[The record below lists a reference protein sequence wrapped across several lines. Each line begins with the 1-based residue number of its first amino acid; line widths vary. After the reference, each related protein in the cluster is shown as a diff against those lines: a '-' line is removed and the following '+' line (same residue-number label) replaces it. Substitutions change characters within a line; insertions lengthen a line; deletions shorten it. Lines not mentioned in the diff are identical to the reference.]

1 MFPVVERAS
10 YMLMLHSIDTVPLHD
25 VQEAGS
31 ETDEPRA
38 HGRANLDVGRT
49 RTIEF
54 AERDVR
60 GRPSRLYGP
69 TDPDF
74 MGPQRR
80 PSRSNLM
87 DRDLA
92 SRTLTRTATIDH
104 AAMNTD
110 FGGFP
115 NPFTA
120 AVSLA
125 RDKIP
130 ILRHATDNNPA
141 MPRTTT
147 ILSTHSH
154 PDASLSGFQ
163 YDVAGSVKPV
173 SYITFDAIVGRNSR
187 FHGLTKA
194 QQEELGGVEYRALS
208 LLLKILVVY
217 WAGLQLIAIAMLA
230 PYLTYTERWRTVIVE
245 AGANP
250 VWFTFFQFISSYCNL
265 GMRCVPES
273 CRSGPRS

>member
-1 MFPVVERAS
+1 
-10 YMLMLHSIDTVPLHD
+10 
-25 VQEAGS
+25 
-31 ETDEPRA
+31 
-38 HGRANLDVGRT
+38 
-49 RTIEF
+49 
-54 AERDVR
+54 
-60 GRPSRLYGP
+60 
-69 TDPDF
+69 
-74 MGPQRR
+74 
-80 PSRSNLM
+80 
-87 DRDLA
+87 
-92 SRTLTRTATIDH
+92 
-104 AAMNTD
+104 MNTD

-130 ILRHATDNNPA
+130 ILRHATDSNAA

-230 PYLTYTERWRTVIVE
+230 PYLMYTERWRTIIVE

-265 GMRCVPES
+265 GMRCVL
-273 CRSGPRS
+273 GPLRAAS